1 MSGHSSEVESF
12 THNGRKVTIYYDTD
26 AESPRTY
33 GNLATLACWHR
44 RMNLGDEQIAGMPE
58 DELREKV
65 TENGE
70 EIVALLPL
78 HVFEHGGITMST
90 GAFGDRWDSG
100 QVGWAYITK
109 TNAEKQGCVG
119 TYKAGGDKRG
129 REGETV
135 TWDTARYCEAIK
147 AEVETYA
154 MFLRGEI
161 YGYEVEGANGDHLDS
176 CWGFY
181 GLDDVRQEAKQAA
194 ESCDDPADDRAAE
207 ELAARATF
215 AGGAS

>member
-1 MSGHSSEVESF
+1 MNGHSNEVESF
-12 THNGRKVTIYYDTD
+12 THAGRKVTIYYDTL

-33 GNLATLACWHR
+33 ENLATLACWHR
-44 RMNLGDEQIAGMPE
+44 RMNLGDEQIEGMPE
-58 DELREKV
+58 AELRARV

-78 HVFEHGGITMST
+78 HVFEHSGVTMST
-90 GAFGDRWDSG
+90 GAYGDQWDSG

-109 TNAEKQGCVG
+109 SSAEKMGCVDA
-119 TYKAGGDKRG
+119 K
-129 REGETV
+129 
-135 TWDTARYCEAIK
+135 WDAARYCKAIE

-161 YGYEVEGANGDHLDS
+161 YGYEVEGTDGDHLDS

-194 ESCDDPADDRAAE
+194 EGCDDPADDRAAE
-207 ELAARATF
+207 ELASRATF
-215 AGGAS
+215 AGVQAS

>member
-1 MSGHSSEVESF
+1 MSGHSNEVESF
-12 THNGRKVTIYYDTD
+12 THNGRKVTIYYDTL

-33 GNLATLACWHR
+33 ENLATLACWHC

-58 DELREKV
+58 DELRAKV
-65 TENGE
+65 TEDGE
-70 EIVALLPL
+70 EILAILPL
-78 HVFEHGGITMST
+78 HVFEHSGVTMST

-100 QVGWAYITK
+100 QVGWGYITK
-109 TNAEKQGCVG
+109 SSAEKMGCVDA
-119 TYKAGGDKRG
+119 K
-129 REGETV
+129 
-135 TWDTARYCEAIK
+135 WNTARYCEAIE
-147 AEVETYA
+147 AEVESYA

-161 YGYEVEGANGDHLDS
+161 YGYEVEGKDGDELDA

-181 GLDDVRQEAKQAA
+181 GLDDVREEAKQAA
-194 ESCDDPADDRAAE
+194 EDCDDPADDRAAE